1 MNTFIVALLP
11 VFGTIVVGYLFKRYT
26 FPGDAFWPLAAR
38 ITYFAFFPAL
48 LINNLAPARL
58 ADLAIGRL
66 ILAVLLPTLLVAL
79 AVILARPYLRIS
91 GVVFTSVFQG
101 SIRFNTYVGLAAVA
115 ALYGSPGITLVA
127 INLAVLVPLVNV
139 LSVLMLTRHGS
150 IRSLHWRDT
159 LPALAQNPLIIA
171 CVLGIA
177 LNLSG
182 IGLPFVTG
190 ELLEIFARAAL
201 PMGLLTVG
209 ADLDLRAVRTGVW
222 PVLVAS
228 GLKLLVLP
236 LLTAL
241 ACRLLGIGDLA
252 MAVAVIFA
260 ALPTATSAYILAQ
273 QMGGDAQL
281 MAGLLTV
288 QTLAAVVTMPLVLL
302 LLV

>member
-48 LINNLAPARL
+48 LINNLAPAQL

-66 ILAVLLPTLLVAL
+66 ILAVLLPTLIVAL

-91 GVVFTSVFQG
+91 GVAFTSVFQG
-101 SIRFNTYVGLAAVA
+101 SIRFNTYVGLAAIA

-127 INLAVLVPLVNV
+127 IILAVLVPLVNV

-150 IRSLHWRDT
+150 VRSLHWRDT
-159 LPALAQNPLIIA
+159 LLALAQNPLIIA

-209 ADLDLRAVRTGVW
+209 ADLDLRAVRTGVL
-222 PVLVAS
+222 PVLVSS
-228 GLKLLVLP
+228 GVKLLILP

-241 ACRLLGIGDLA
+241 ACWLLGIGDLA

-288 QTLAAVVTMPLVLL
+288 QTLAAVVTMPLLLL

>member
-79 AVILARPYLRIS
+79 AVILARPYLRIP
-91 GVVFTSVFQG
+91 GVAFTSVFQG

-115 ALYGSPGITLVA
+115 ALYGSPGITRVA
-127 INLAVLVPLVNV
+127 IILAVLVPLVNV

-150 IRSLHWRDT
+150 VRSLHWRDT
-159 LPALAQNPLIIA
+159 LLALVQNPLIIA

-190 ELLEIFARAAL
+190 ELLEIFAQAAL

-209 ADLDLRAVRTGVW
+209 SDLDLRAVQTGVW

-228 GLKLLVLP
+228 GLKLLILP

-241 ACRLLGIGDLA
+241 ACRLLGIDDLA

>member
-79 AVILARPYLRIS
+79 AVILARPYLRIP
-91 GVVFTSVFQG
+91 GVAFTSVFQG

-115 ALYGSPGITLVA
+115 ALYGSPGITRVA
-127 INLAVLVPLVNV
+127 IILAVLVPLVNV

-150 IRSLHWRDT
+150 VRSLHWRDT
-159 LPALAQNPLIIA
+159 LLALVQNPLIIA

-190 ELLEIFARAAL
+190 ELLEIFAQAAL

-209 ADLDLRAVRTGVW
+209 ADLDLRAVQTGVW

-228 GLKLLVLP
+228 GLKLLILP

-241 ACRLLGIGDLA
+241 ACRLLGIDELA

>member
-11 VFGTIVVGYLFKRYT
+11 VFGAIVIGYLFKRYT
-26 FPGDAFWPLAAR
+26 FPGDAFWPMAAR
-38 ITYFAFFPAL
+38 ITYFVFFPAL
-48 LINNLAPARL
+48 LINNLAPAQL
-58 ADLAIGRL
+58 ANLALGRL
-66 ILAVLLPTLLVAL
+66 SLAVLLPTLIVAL
-79 AVILARPYLRIS
+79 AVLLARPYLRIP
-91 GVVFTSVFQG
+91 GVAFTSVFQG
-101 SIRFNTYVGLAAVA
+101 SIRFNTYVGLAAIA

-127 INLAVLVPLVNV
+127 IILAVLVPLVNV

-150 IRSLHWRDT
+150 VRSRHWRDT
-159 LPALAQNPLIIA
+159 LPALAKNPLIVA

-209 ADLDLRAVRTGVW
+209 ADLDLHAVRTEIL
-222 PVLVAS
+222 PVVVSS
-228 GLKLLVLP
+228 GLKLLILP

-241 ACRLLGIGDLA
+241 ACRLLGIDDLP

-273 QMGGDAQL
+273 QMGGDARL

-288 QTLAAVVTMPLVLL
+288 QTLLAVVTMPLVLL
-302 LLV
+302 LVL

>member
-79 AVILARPYLRIS
+79 AVILARPYLRIP
-91 GVVFTSVFQG
+91 GVAFTSVFQG

-115 ALYGSPGITLVA
+115 ALYGSPGITRVA
-127 INLAVLVPLVNV
+127 IILAVLVPLVNV

-150 IRSLHWRDT
+150 VRSLHWRDT
-159 LPALAQNPLIIA
+159 LLALVQNPLIIA

-190 ELLEIFARAAL
+190 ELLEIFAQAAL

-209 ADLDLRAVRTGVW
+209 ADLDLRAVQTGVW

-228 GLKLLVLP
+228 GLKLLILP
-236 LLTAL
+236 LLTTL
-241 ACRLLGIGDLA
+241 ACRLLGIDELA

>member
-48 LINNLAPARL
+48 LINNLAPAQL

-79 AVILARPYLRIS
+79 AVTLARPYLRIS
-91 GVVFTSVFQG
+91 GVAFTSVFQG
-101 SIRFNTYVGLAAVA
+101 SIRFNTYVGLAAIA

-127 INLAVLVPLVNV
+127 IILAVLVPLVNV

-150 IRSLHWRDT
+150 VRSLHWRDT
-159 LPALAQNPLIIA
+159 LLALAQNPLIIA

-209 ADLDLRAVRTGVW
+209 ADLDLRAVRTGVL
-222 PVLVAS
+222 PVLVSS
-228 GLKLLVLP
+228 GVKLLILP

-241 ACRLLGIGDLA
+241 ACWLLGIGDLA

>member
-79 AVILARPYLRIS
+79 AVILARPYLRIP
-91 GVVFTSVFQG
+91 GVAFTSVFQG

-115 ALYGSPGITLVA
+115 ALYGSPGITRVA
-127 INLAVLVPLVNV
+127 IILAVLVPLVNV

-150 IRSLHWRDT
+150 VRSLHWRDT
-159 LPALAQNPLIIA
+159 LLALVQNPLIIA

-190 ELLEIFARAAL
+190 ELLEIFAQAAL

-209 ADLDLRAVRTGVW
+209 ADLDLRAVQTGVW

-228 GLKLLVLP
+228 GLKLLILP

-241 ACRLLGIGDLA
+241 ACRLLGIDDLA

-281 MAGLLTV
+281 MAALLTV

>member
-79 AVILARPYLRIS
+79 AVILARPYLRIP
-91 GVVFTSVFQG
+91 GVAFTSVFQG

-115 ALYGSPGITLVA
+115 ALYGSPGITRVA
-127 INLAVLVPLVNV
+127 IILAVLVPLVNV

-150 IRSLHWRDT
+150 VRSLHWRDT
-159 LPALAQNPLIIA
+159 LLALVQNPLIIA

-190 ELLEIFARAAL
+190 ELLEIFAQAAL

-209 ADLDLRAVRTGVW
+209 ADLDLRAVQTGVW

-228 GLKLLVLP
+228 GLKLLILP

-241 ACRLLGIGDLA
+241 ACRLLGIDDLA